1 MSTTKQRDPRK
12 ERFWRRVVQEWRKSG
27 LSVRQFCQL
36 RDLSEASLYAWR
48 RTLQQRDA
56 EAVPTPFV
64 AVRIVPE
71 AIVAAAAD
79 ADPSST
85 GLELLLG
92 CGRRLRVGPAFDAS
106 TLRRLLTVL
115 DEEGRPCS

>member
-12 ERFWRRVVQEWRKSG
+12 EQFWRRVVQQWRNSG

-48 RTLQQRDA
+48 RILQERDA
-56 EAVPTPFV
+56 EVRRAPFIP
-64 AVRIVPE
+64 VRIVP
-71 AIVAAAAD
+71 D
-79 ADPSST
+79 ADTDHDGLST

-92 CGRRLRVGPAFDAS
+92 GGRRLRVGPAFDDA

-115 DEEGRPCS
+115 EEEGRPCS

>member
-27 LSVRQFCQL
+27 LSVRQFCRL

-48 RTLQQRDA
+48 RTLRQRDA
-56 EAVPTPFV
+56 EAAPTPFLP
-64 AVRIVPE
+64 VRIVAE
-71 AIVAAAAD
+71 ATPAAVAD
-79 ADPSST
+79 ADGLST

-92 CGRRLRVGPAFDAS
+92 NGRRLRVGPGFDAS

-115 DEEGRPCS
+115 DEEGRPCC